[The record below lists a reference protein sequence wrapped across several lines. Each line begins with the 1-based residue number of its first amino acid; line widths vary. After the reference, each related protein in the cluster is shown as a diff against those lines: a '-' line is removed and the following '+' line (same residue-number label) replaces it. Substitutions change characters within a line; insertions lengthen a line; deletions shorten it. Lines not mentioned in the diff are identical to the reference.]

1 VPPSGDEVNM
11 TARES
16 PALAQIII
24 DLYIKVT
31 TTVVPLI
38 IQSMRV
44 EVSRR
49 SLVNLKASL
58 MWVSLW
64 SILFLN
70 H

>member
-1 VPPSGDEVNM
+1 VNM

-38 IQSMRV
+38 IQSIRV
-44 EVSRR
+44 EVSKR

-58 MWVSLW
+58 MWVSL
-64 SILFLN
+64 
-70 H
+70 